1 MTKRWRVGRLL
12 RWALLVATL
21 TVAGF
26 FLAPRVEEALRS
38 LGNLHRVG
46 VWYLVIAFVAQ
57 ALSLLAFSVVTW
69 SLIEPGNRPSF
80 PRIIRVDLVTVALSH
95 AVPIGAAAGT
105 ALGYELLEE
114 EGVSGVES
122 GFVKITQTLLSS
134 VLLQTLLGVSLALEI
149 VVYGQSAATIGL
161 VAAGTVI
168 VASVVTMAVLL
179 GARPDLIRRIVLW
192 ARRVSKL
199 SRWIPA
205 ASEERVGRV
214 VDELGKHLR
223 SLIATPARLAWV
235 AAWSLGNWLFDLA
248 CLWASMHAF
257 RHPPGFILLM
267 AAFCLAQVVAALP
280 ISPAGLGVVE
290 GALVPVLTSFGTPG
304 STAVLGVLTWR
315 LFNYWFPLPTGLI
328 AYLSIVAERRRR
340 RRSAS
345 SEVGASVAPH

>member
-1 MTKRWRVGRLL
+1 MTKRWSAGRLL
-12 RWALLVATL
+12 RWGLLVATL
-21 TVAGF
+21 TIAGF
-26 FLAPRVEEALRS
+26 FLAPRVEEATHS
-38 LGNLHRVG
+38 LGNLHRIG
-46 VWYLVIAFVAQ
+46 IWFLAAALVTQ
-57 ALSLLAFSVVTW
+57 AASLLAFSVVTW
-69 SLIEPGNRPSF
+69 SLIAPENRPAF

-114 EGVSGVES
+114 EGISGVES
-122 GFVKITQTLLSS
+122 GFVKVTQTLLSS
-134 VLLQTLLGVSLALEI
+134 VLLQALLGISLALEI

-161 VAAGTVI
+161 VAAGGII

-179 GARPDLIRRIVLW
+179 GARPDLIRRIALW
-192 ARRVSKL
+192 GRRVSHV
-199 SRWIPA
+199 SRWFPKVT
-205 ASEERVGRV
+205 EPRVGRV
-214 VDELGKHLR
+214 VDGLGEHLR
-223 SLIATPARLAWV
+223 ALVATPARLAWV
-235 AAWSLGNWLFDLA
+235 AAWSLGNWVFDLL

-315 LFNYWFPLPTGLI
+315 LFNYWLPLPTGLL
-328 AYLSIVAERRRR
+328 AYVSILLERRRR
-340 RRSAS
+340 RSTS
-345 SEVGASVAPH
+345 TSVGASVSR